1 MHHKT
6 ASNAA
11 LAFLIAVFLLVVG
24 FRPSALP
31 FIPGARFSDAVTAHL
46 TAAGYLRHSISAEEV
61 FPLWNEALFAGTPF
75 AANPLNKTAYP
86 LEWLAAFLPADL
98 FLNGMIVLHLIIA
111 VWGIMRWT
119 SGLGLRREAVLF
131 CGLAYGL
138 SPRLIAHLGAG
149 HLDIVYAMAWLPWV
163 MHAVHR
169 LFEPRNVETPLL
181 IRLTALG
188 TFAALMVI
196 GDVRVGFFG
205 LFTAIVYGISL
216 LWRQKAAQRTQI
228 IPAVMGAGGLFVILT
243 AALSVP
249 LLLWS
254 PYLSR
259 AGLTQTE
266 AGIFALQ
273 PLDFLGML
281 LPLQRANPETLTY
294 LGLPVLILA
303 FAACVT
309 QFRKQ
314 RLWIGLAVVLILY
327 SMGANGGLWT
337 LLTGTIP
344 ALLWFRVPSRAW
356 IIVALIAVLLA
367 GYGLDGLF
375 RELQKRGVRRL
386 TLPLLIVFGL
396 TSADLF
402 LNGQHWI
409 EWRGGEN
416 WLEPYAPLARSLLP
430 LNPDRIYQP
439 AYSLPQ
445 QTAQLFYLHL
455 FGGVDPFQI
464 DGVARAIR
472 EAGGIADDRYS
483 VIQPPL
489 IGVTGDD
496 LTHANQSATLDT
508 SALAAWKVSH
518 VIAPYDLNQDG
529 LTWLDTVD
537 GIRIYRVD
545 AYQQDEPHNPAVS
558 AAYPRWAERPDLPS
572 ATEIGRL
579 NAATSGVH
587 VVSWIGFTF
596 SGLIAAWASLRQRVK
611 S

>member
-1 MHHKT
+1 M
-6 ASNAA
+6 
-11 LAFLIAVFLLVVG
+11 G

-46 TAAGYLRHSISAEEV
+46 TAAGYLRHSIAAEEV

-86 LEWLAAFLPADL
+86 LEWIGAFIPADL
-98 FLNGMIVLHLIIA
+98 FLNGMIVLHLTLAI
-111 VWGIMRWT
+111 WGIMRWT

-138 SPRLIAHLGAG
+138 SPRLIGHLGAG

-163 MHAVHR
+163 MDAAHK
-169 LFEPRNVETPLL
+169 LFEPGDSESPLL

-188 TFAALMVI
+188 TFAAFMVI

-205 LFTAIVYGISL
+205 LLIAIVYGISL
-216 LWRQKAAQRTQI
+216 FWRLQSVQRAQM
-228 IPAVMGAGGLFVILT
+228 IPVVMGAGGLFVILT

-259 AGLTQTE
+259 AGLTQAD

-294 LGLPVLILA
+294 LGLPVLVLA
-303 FAACVT
+303 FAACAT
-309 QFRKQ
+309 QFRKH
-314 RLWIGLAVVLILY
+314 RLWIGLAAALALY
-327 SMGANGGLWT
+327 AMGANGGLWT
-337 LLTGTIP
+337 VLTSAIP

-356 IIVALIAVLLA
+356 IMVALMAVLLA
-367 GYGLDGLF
+367 GYGFDGLL
-375 RELQKRGVRRL
+375 RALQKRGVRRL
-386 TLPLLIVFGL
+386 TLPVLIVFGL
-396 TSADLF
+396 TTTDLF
-402 LNGQHWI
+402 LSGQHWL

-416 WLEPYAPLARSLLP
+416 WLEPYVPLARRLLP
-430 LNPDRIYQP
+430 LEPDRIYQP

-445 QTAQLFYLHL
+445 QAAQLFYLHL

-472 EAGGIADDRYS
+472 EAGGISDDHYS

-489 IGVTGDD
+489 TGVTGDD
-496 LTHANQSATLDT
+496 LTQANQGAALDT
-508 SALAAWKVSH
+508 AALAAWKVSH

-529 LTWLDTVD
+529 LTWIDTVD

-545 AYQQDEPHNPAVS
+545 AYQPDEPHNPTVP

-572 ATEIGRL
+572 AIEIGRL